1 MRTENKQIY
10 SGTVTTNG
18 NSYSTPINVKNA
30 GEIVLEEKVDPKCQ
44 RVLFLDVTDVQGNTP
59 GLIVYL
65 MTQDPISEKWFLIGN
80 FDNKTAIGTDIT
92 FIINGIGS
100 TIACSWAVSG
110 VDPSFTFALN
120 ASIKD

>member
-18 NSYSTPINVKNA
+18 NSFSTPINVKNA
-30 GEIVLEEKVDPKCQ
+30 GEI
-44 RVLFLDVTDVQGNTP
+44 VLFLDVTDVQGNTP